1 MSFLIRRL
9 GFYLVAL
16 WVAVS
21 LNFLIPRMMPGD
33 PATRM
38 FNRAKGKMSPEAL
51 QGLKEAFGF
60 TDSNLLGQYFS
71 YLKALLQ
78 GDLGISMMFFPE
90 PVAEK
95 LLYAAYWTLLLAGT
109 GTLISFVLGT
119 ALGAIAAWR
128 RGGALDS
135 WGTPMAVV
143 LQSATPA
150 VVALFLFWGF
160 AIEWQLFPLGRA
172 YDIYLT
178 PSFSWEFISSVL
190 YYGAL
195 PLLSIVLVSLGQWH
209 FTMRNNMISLLDED
223 YLLLAK
229 AKGLSNRRILTHYAA
244 RNAILPNINA
254 FAMAIGLV
262 LAGSLFTEVV
272 FNYPGL
278 GLFVL
283 KAIQA
288 RDYAFIQGQLLFV
301 TIGVLISNFLGD
313 LLNVSLDPRL
323 RSGGIK

>member
-1 MSFLIRRL
+1 MMFLFRRL
-9 GFYLVAL
+9 GFYGVAL

-21 LNFLIPRMMPGD
+21 LNFLIPRLMPGD

-38 FNRAKGKMSPEAL
+38 FNRAKGKMSAQAL
-51 QGLKEAFGF
+51 EGLKEAFGF
-60 TDSNLLGQYFS
+60 TDGDLLGQYIQ
-71 YLKALLQ
+71 YIKALSN

-95 LLYAAYWTLLLAGT
+95 LLYATYWTLFLAGT
-109 GTLISFVLGT
+109 GTLISFVMGTLLGS
-119 ALGAIAAWR
+119 IAAMR
-128 RGGALDS
+128 RGGRLDV
-135 WGTPMAVV
+135 WGTPLAVV

-172 YDIYLT
+172 YNIYLT
-178 PSFSWEFISSVL
+178 PSFSVEFISSAL
-190 YYGAL
+190 YYSAL
-195 PLLSIVLVSLGQWH
+195 PLLSIILVSLGQWH
-209 FTMRNNMISLLDED
+209 FTMRNNMIGILDED

-229 AKGLSNRRILTHYAA
+229 AKGLSENRILIHYAA

-288 RDYAFIQGQLLFV
+288 KDYAFIQGQLLFV
-301 TIGVLISNFLGD
+301 TIGVLVSNFLGD

-323 RSGGIK
+323 RQGGAR